1 MYWDTALIYWIQG
14 FPSDPLPQVYK
25 IAMQSAF
32 TNICEKTSS
41 TEELSEFKRG
51 TGMPP
56 LQ

>member
-41 TEELSEFKRG
+41 TEELSEFKHG